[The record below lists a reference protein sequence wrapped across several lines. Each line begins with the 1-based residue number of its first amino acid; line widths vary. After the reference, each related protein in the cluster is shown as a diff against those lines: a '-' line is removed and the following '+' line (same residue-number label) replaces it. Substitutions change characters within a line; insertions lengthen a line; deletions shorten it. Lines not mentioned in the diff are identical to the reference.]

1 MRLGKFTQRAGI
13 EGYDTILRGAVQT
26 APKYAEKQRTRETH
40 EF

>member
-26 APKYAEKQRTRETH
+26 APKYAEKTKDKGAT
-40 EF
+40 